1 MSHSHITY
9 EIKTKGERDKDTQ
22 RELQWRKQLE
32 VVNQSNRA
40 GVLEQHISLG
50 LRKGEITLVNTSE
63 KKIPSKENKYK
74 TAKI

>member
-1 MSHSHITY
+1 MSHGHITY

-32 VVNQSNRA
+32 VVNQGNRA
-40 GVLEQHISLG
+40 GVLEQHISLD

-63 KKIPSKENKYK
+63 KKIPSKESKHK